1 MEQPAEKIGQIL
13 RERGLY
19 LAVAESCTGG
29 LLGATITDVPG
40 SSGWFKGGIVAYAN
54 ELKVTLLGV
63 SERTLELH
71 GAVST
76 ETAMEMAEGIIRATG
91 ADVAIAITGIAG
103 PTGASPGKPVGTVFV
118 AITDGKRL
126 RAERLLFQG
135 SRREIREK
143 AVLNAI
149 DIIEEFVESS

>member
-1 MEQPAEKIGQIL
+1 MEQPARKIGQIL
-13 RERGLY
+13 GERGLY

-29 LLGATITDVPG
+29 LLGATITAVPG

-54 ELKVTLLGV
+54 ELKVALLGV

-76 ETAMEMAEGIIRATG
+76 ETALEMAEGARRATG

-118 AITDGKRL
+118 AITDGERMK
-126 RAERLLFQG
+126 AERLLFQG

-143 AVLNAI
+143 AVLKAI
-149 DIIEEFVESS
+149 DIVEEFVESS